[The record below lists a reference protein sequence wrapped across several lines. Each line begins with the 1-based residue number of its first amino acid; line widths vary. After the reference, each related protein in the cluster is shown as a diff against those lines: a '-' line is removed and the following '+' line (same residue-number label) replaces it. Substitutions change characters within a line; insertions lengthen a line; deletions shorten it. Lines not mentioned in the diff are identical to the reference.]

1 MLSLRFASLQQ
12 SQFIFL
18 IHRMQG
24 PPTTQNHHPS
34 HRQID
39 QIETAKGTEAEL
51 TKEVFI
57 HEFSAN
63 ISHTY
68 IYFYLKYKRLGKDWI
83 IKQELTAQLHK
94 SYGSLLL
101 L

>member
-1 MLSLRFASLQQ
+1 MRSASLRFSNLNLD
-12 SQFIFL
+12 FFL

-24 PPTTQNHHPS
+24 PPTTHHPS